1 MNSVRKTELAGT
13 LFVIGST
20 IAGVAVAVV
29 EGGEALLVA
38 DLGLLLVLFFLVGR
52 FLDWL

>member
-1 MNSVRKTELAGT
+1 MNSARKTELAGT

-20 IAGVAVAVV
+20 IAGIAIAVV

-38 DLGLLLVLFFLVGR
+38 DLGLILGLFFMVGR